1 MTLAVGLTLLAVIAM
16 NVTLILNFSNAQS
29 EEIGN
34 TQLDVIRSDLQETI
48 TEAET
53 GVLYVVMGAEQ
64 LMEAGASREALA
76 EYFNAQRDKYRAS
89 DSFLNVYIA
98 GRDWHI
104 VPDFNAPEGFHAAER
119 VWYIGAQDCPGEVY
133 ISEPY
138 MDANGQGMCFTM
150 STLLSDG
157 ETVVGMDLN
166 FSKAQES
173 ILRMTQG
180 KDRTA
185 MIVTSGGMIAG
196 YTDMSLVGER
206 ADEKLPEYA
215 DILRRVKASREH
227 GSFRAEIDGRPNM
240 IFSSETSNNWFL
252 ILSVDTS
259 ALYGENY
266 RQMAMMA
273 SVNLVML
280 VVVAVYAL
288 LSARRT
294 RQAEDAISET
304 RRNLEG
310 FSGKIRESAAH
321 LVRLGDIRLF
331 REGEDPVQLIGQV
344 HDSGQRLST
353 LAGDLS
359 AYSALLRGRELEAR
373 GTTAWRPSRRPAA
386 RCATASSFRCWSRW
400 RSCWPSASAS
410 PWAGAPPA

>member
-1 MTLAVGLTLLAVIAM
+1 MPEMILKTASLLLGLFCLLFCVRRRREVYFPLPRGLSEWLKNRHAAYLAMLGALTASAIASLAEGLMADAPRWLGAAYLALQAVLLLAFAHYAVALFSRGHPGAARGRDRAAFMLLALIAAVGVALRAIWDIRVELFFEALALFGCAVLLEQDEAPSARGANRCLGTGVTLAVGLTLLAVIAM

-53 GVLYVVMGAEQ
+53 GVLYVAMGAEQ

-119 VWYIGAQDCPGEVY
+119 VWYIGAQDCPGEVD

-138 MDANGQGMCFTM
+138 MDANGQGMCFTV

-240 IFSSETSNNWFL
+240 IFSSETSNN
-252 ILSVDTS
+252 
-259 ALYGENY
+259 
-266 RQMAMMA
+266 
-273 SVNLVML
+273 
-280 VVVAVYAL
+280 
-288 LSARRT
+288 
-294 RQAEDAISET
+294 
-304 RRNLEG
+304 
-310 FSGKIRESAAH
+310 
-321 LVRLGDIRLF
+321 
-331 REGEDPVQLIGQV
+331 
-344 HDSGQRLST
+344 
-353 LAGDLS
+353 
-359 AYSALLRGRELEAR
+359 
-373 GTTAWRPSRRPAA
+373 
-386 RCATASSFRCWSRW
+386 
-400 RSCWPSASAS
+400 
-410 PWAGAPPA
+410 